1 MTVHAPQAVVVLA
14 AGAGTR
20 MRSKIPKVLHPI
32 CGRSLLMHA
41 VTAAAGLDPR
51 QLVVVVRHQRELVA
65 QHLAENAP
73 EALIADQDEIPG
85 TGRAVQCGLEH
96 VTAEA
101 GTVLVTYGDVPLL
114 DTDTLAQLIAAHEDG
129 RNAVTVLTAR
139 VPDPTGYGRILRDV
153 TGTDVLGIVEHKD
166 ADEAQRGI
174 DEVNS
179 GIYAFDLAVL
189 RSALSRVTADNAQ
202 GEVYL
207 TDVLAIARA
216 DGGAVRALVTEDPVL
231 VEGAN
236 DRVQLAVL
244 GAEMNRRIAERHM
257 RAGVGIIDPLTTW
270 IDAEVTIGQDTVL
283 EPGVQLQGA
292 TDIGED
298 ARIGP
303 DTTLKDTVV
312 ARGASVVRTQALL
325 AEIGEGATVG
335 PFTYLRPGTVLG
347 AGGKIGGFCETK
359 NAHIKDGAKV
369 PHLSYVGDA
378 EIGEGTNI
386 GAATIFANYDG
397 VTKHRSTV
405 GRHVRIGSDNV
416 LVAPVV
422 IGDGAATGAG
432 TIVRKDVPPGALAV
446 SAVTQRNMEGW
457 TRRRREG
464 TAAARAAEEAQR
476 AADQDDAAQHDA
488 AQQAAGQQ
496 ASAGEPT
503 TPATTDPTEE
513 QNNR

>member
-20 MRSKIPKVLHPI
+20 MRSRTPKVLHAI
-32 CGRSLLMHA
+32 CGRTLLMHA
-41 VTAAAGLDPR
+41 VTAAAGLSP
-51 QLVVVVRHQRELVA
+51 QELVVVVRHQRELVA
-65 QHLAENAP
+65 EHLAENAP
-73 EALIADQDEIPG
+73 HAVIADQDAVPG

-96 VTAEA
+96 VTAAE

-114 DTDTLAQLIAAHEDG
+114 DTATLSGLVAEHEG
-129 RNAVTVLTAR
+129 AGNAVTVLTAR
-139 VPDPTGYGRILRDV
+139 IPDPTGYGRILRGGD
-153 TGTDVLGIVEHKD
+153 GTDAEVLGIIEHKD
-166 ADEAQRGI
+166 ATEDQRAI

-189 RSALSRVTADNAQ
+189 RSALDRITTDNAQ
-202 GEVYL
+202 GEMYL

-216 DGGAVRALVTEDPVL
+216 DGGSVRAVVTEDPML
-231 VEGAN
+231 VEGVN
-236 DRVQLAVL
+236 DRVQLAQL
-244 GAEMNRRIAERHM
+244 GVEMNRRIGERHM
-257 RAGVGIIDPLTTW
+257 RAGVTLVDPATTW
-270 IDAEVTIGQDTVL
+270 IDAEVGIGQDAVI

-292 TDIGED
+292 TDIGEE
-298 ARIGP
+298 AHIGP
-303 DTTLKDTVV
+303 DTSLRDTVV

-335 PFTYLRPGTVLG
+335 PFTYLRPGTILG

-359 NAHIKDGAKV
+359 NAHIGDGAKV

-378 EIGEGTNI
+378 EIGEGTNV

-397 VTKHRSTV
+397 VTKHRSKV

-416 LVAPVV
+416 LVAPVE

-446 SAVTQRNMEGW
+446 SAASQRNMEGW
-457 TRRRREG
+457 TIRRRAG
-464 TAAARAAEEAQR
+464 SAAA
-476 AADQDDAAQHDA
+476 DAALA
-488 AQQAAGQQ
+488 AQQAPV
-496 ASAGEPT
+496 GEGTEPG
-503 TPATTDPTEE
+503 TDRTEE
-513 QNNR
+513 QENR